1 MRALVV
7 DDARIVRMLVRKLL
21 TTIGLEVIEAGD
33 GRQALDVLAGQP
45 NVELIV
51 VDRNMPVMDGVEF
64 IQALR
69 AQADG
74 GARRILMMTAE
85 DETFDG
91 AIALNAGADGHLRK
105 PFTLDELLVQLR
117 SVRLLTE

>member
-21 TTIGLEVIEAGD
+21 TTLGLEVIEAGD

-45 NVELIV
+45 DVELIV

-117 SVRLLTE
+117 SVKVLAE